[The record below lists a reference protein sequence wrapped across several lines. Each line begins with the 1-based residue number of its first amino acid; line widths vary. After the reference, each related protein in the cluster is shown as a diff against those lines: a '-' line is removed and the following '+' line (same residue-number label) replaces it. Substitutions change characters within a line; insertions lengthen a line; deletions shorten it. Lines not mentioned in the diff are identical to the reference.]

1 MWIERDWGP
10 AVTALARAF
19 PVVLLTGP
27 RQVGKTSLL
36 RRLYPKA
43 AYVTFDDPAA
53 ARQAE
58 GNPDTFLARLAEP
71 AVIDEVQYV
80 PSLFRHLKRHVDE
93 GGRRGRYL
101 LTGSQTFSLMQGVS
115 ESLAGRC
122 GILEMSTLSL
132 REARRVEPTGDE
144 LAFLVR
150 GGFPALHTGQFERP
164 EDFYASYLA
173 TYLERDVRNI
183 KAVGDLRD
191 FDRFLRA
198 SALRTGQILSY
209 ADLARDVGV
218 APNTAKA
225 WMSVLEASG
234 QVRLLEPYHR
244 NLGKRLVKSPKI
256 YFMDAGLACHLLGI
270 ADAPSLL
277 ASPLAGALFETL
289 VVGQVVRHFQ
299 VARSRPPIW
308 YWRTGDGHEVDLLIE
323 RGGRF
328 TAIECKLAETPGEDA
343 TRGFG
348 ALERYYGKGSVARAL
363 VVCRTSR
370 TWTFRSFPGARA
382 VPAAAVGE
390 ELSLPRAA
398 R

>member
-1 MWIERDWGP
+1 MWIEREWGP

-19 PVVLLTGP
+19 PVVLVTGP

-36 RRLYPKA
+36 RRLCPKA

-53 ARQAE
+53 ARQADS
-58 GNPDTFLARLAEP
+58 NPDTFLGSLGGP

-93 GGRRGRYL
+93 GGRRGRFL
-101 LTGSQTFSLMQGVS
+101 LTGSQTFNLMQGVS

-122 GILEMSTLSL
+122 GVLEMSTLSL
-132 REARRVEPTGDE
+132 REARRLDPAADDI
-144 LAFLVR
+144 AFLAR
-150 GGFPALHTGQFERP
+150 GGFPALYTGQFERAG
-164 EDFYASYLA
+164 DFYASYLA

-198 SALRTGQILSY
+198 AALRSGQILSY
-209 ADLARDVGV
+209 SDLARDVGV
-218 APNTAKA
+218 SPNTAKS
-225 WMSVLEASG
+225 WVSVLEASG
-234 QVRLLEPYHR
+234 QILLLEPYHR
-244 NLGKRLVKSPKI
+244 SLGKRLVKSPKL
-256 YFMDAGLACHLLGI
+256 YFMDTGLACHLVGI

-277 ASPLAGALFETL
+277 ASPLAGPMFETL

-308 YWRTGDGHEVDLLIE
+308 FWRTADGHEVDLLVE

-328 TAIECKLAETPGEDA
+328 TAVECKLAETPCEDA
-343 TRGFG
+343 VRGFD
-348 ALERYYGKGSVARAL
+348 ALDRYYGKGAVARAL
-363 VVCRTSR
+363 VVCRTTR
-370 TWTFRSFPGARA
+370 TWAFKSFPGARA
-382 VPAAAVGE
+382 VSAAAVGD
-390 ELSLPRAA
+390 ELS
-398 R
+398 